1 MTFWIRIRETNTGTE
16 RPTFFPTKVNIFR
29 STSLAQSK
37 CKEAAFVYLNVGLL
51 LVEPGGSLLQQEL
64 NPARHCSHHRHCRLQ
79 VAAIQLPGSYRYTA
93 TVIQRTDITKY
104 GTIIMTV
111 KTQYF
116 LNK

>member
-1 MTFWIRIRETNTGTE
+1 M
-16 RPTFFPTKVNIFR
+16 
-29 STSLAQSK
+29 
-37 CKEAAFVYLNVGLL
+37 YLNVGLL